1 MLPRSQRLSTE
12 QFNQVM
18 KLERAYHSPLFL
30 VRIADVTG
38 STRVSAAVP
47 VKVAKL
53 AVIRNKFRKKI
64 YEAVHP
70 FMERI
75 VQDRFVVI
83 ITKNT
88 ILTVTQKVIEK
99 EIEDV
104 FVKAK
109 LLR

>member
-18 KLERAYHSPLFL
+18 KLGRAYHSPLFL
-30 VRIADVTG
+30 VRVADTKG
-38 STRVSAAVP
+38 TTRVSAAVP
-47 VKVAKL
+47 VKVGKL
-53 AVIRNKFRKKI
+53 AVIRNKFRRKI

-70 FMERI
+70 LMEKVI
-75 VQDRFVVI
+75 QDRFVVI
-83 ITKNT
+83 IAKNT
-88 ILTVTQKVIEK
+88 ILTATQRAMET
-99 EIEDV
+99 EIESV